1 MDSTSAAALAGGA
14 ALAALGAALWVQS
27 RVRQAALDERRRIVD
42 EEKSAHDARRTELDR
57 REAALTTSEKDINAA
72 LQRAAGMT
80 AEDAKAAVIEQVRA
94 EAIKEGEDQLRL
106 IREEVEAKARR
117 SLATVM
123 ERMSAASATESTTTI
138 VPLPSE
144 EMKGR
149 LIGRE
154 GRNIRAFEQATGVDL
169 VIDETPEAVVLS
181 SFDPVR
187 REAARI
193 TLVNLILDGRIH
205 PQRIEELHA
214 QAMTELQRVQKEAGK
229 KAADDAGVSGLS
241 APVLDILGG
250 LQFRTSYAQNVLA
263 HSVETAIL
271 CGLLAQEI
279 GADES
284 SARRAGL
291 LHDIG
296 KALGPE
302 WEGSHALAG
311 MNFLQKNKEREPVL
325 NAVGAHHHEI
335 EPASTIAF
343 LVIVA
348 DSLSASRPGAR
359 RESLERYIK
368 RIEELEKIAKEHK
381 GVERAFAL
389 HAGREIRV
397 LVHPEQVTDENAR
410 DMARRIARQISQNS
424 EFSGQIKVTVIRE
437 TRATEI
443 TP

>member
-1 MDSTSAAALAGGA
+1 MDSSSAAALAGA
-14 ALAALGAALWVQS
+14 ALLAALGGAAWVQG
-27 RVRQAALDERRRIVD
+27 RTQKAVLEERLRLLDEQKAAD
-42 EEKSAHDARRTELDR
+42 SARHADLDR
-57 REAALTTSEKDINAA
+57 REANLKSGEADIRSALERAAQMTSEGARQELLSALKSEVAAEAEDDLRA
-72 LQRAAGMT
+72 LQESV
-80 AEDAKAAVIEQVRA
+80 EDR
-94 EAIKEGEDQLRL
+94 
-106 IREEVEAKARR
+106 ARR
-117 SLATVM
+117 SLAVVM
-123 ERMSAASATESTTTI
+123 ERLAAPSAAEATTTI
-138 VPLPSE
+138 VTLPSE

-154 GRNIRAFEQATGVDL
+154 GRNIRAFEQITGVDL
-169 VIDETPEAVVLS
+169 IIDDTPEAVVLS

-187 REAARI
+187 REVARM

-205 PQRIEELHA
+205 PPRIEELHD
-214 QAMTELQRVQKEAGK
+214 QAVKELERVQKEAGQR
-229 KAADDAGVSGLS
+229 AAEEAGVSGLAGS
-241 APVLDILGG
+241 VVEALGG

-279 GADES
+279 GADEA

-311 MNFLQKNKEREPVL
+311 MNFLRRHKENELIL

-335 EPASTIAF
+335 EPDSTIAF

-368 RIEELEKIAKEHK
+368 RLEALEKIAQDHG
-381 GVERAFAL
+381 GVQKAFAL
-389 HAGREIRV
+389 HAGREVRV
-397 LVHPEQVTDENAR
+397 LVHPDKVNDEGAR
-410 DMARRIARQISQNS
+410 EMARRIARQISQNS
-424 EFSGQIKVTVIRE
+424 EFAGQIKVTVIRE

-443 TP
+443 AP